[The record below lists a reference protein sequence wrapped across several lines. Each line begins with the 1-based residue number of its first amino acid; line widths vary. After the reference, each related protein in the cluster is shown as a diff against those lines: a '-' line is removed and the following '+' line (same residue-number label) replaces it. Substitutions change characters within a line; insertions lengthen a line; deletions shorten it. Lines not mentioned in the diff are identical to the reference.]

1 MPTAKA
7 HFHCAMAYDT
17 DLYDWSLTQADA
29 LRRRAWNELDVDNIA
44 EEIESLGRSDRRE
57 IGSRLVILLTHLL
70 KWKYQPEHQSPSWR
84 ASIYEARTQIEQ
96 LIEESPSLR
105 SYPAE
110 RLTKAYAM
118 ACQKASIETG
128 MPDLPAA
135 CPWPI
140 DQILDAEFLPD

>member
-1 MPTAKA
+1 
-7 HFHCAMAYDT
+7 
-17 DLYDWSLTQADA
+17 
-29 LRRRAWNELDVDNIA
+29 V
-44 EEIESLGRSDRRE
+44 
-57 IGSRLVILLTHLL
+57 HLL

-110 RLTKAYAM
+110 RLAKAYAV
-118 ACQKASIETG
+118 ACRKASIETG
-128 MPDLPAA
+128 LPDLPAT

-140 DQILDAEFLPD
+140 GQILDDGYLPL